1 MLQFRLG
8 AFLPFYLKA
17 TILHTILYGG
27 GTESLTLAEKY
38 RLWIQLQMFLT
49 MVYLDVSD
57 ILDIVNRLKLKRI
70 KKVLSVK
77 KYVPSLVFFFN

>member
-1 MLQFRLG
+1 MLQFPLR

-17 TILHTILYGG
+17 TILRTILYGDG
-27 GTESLTLAEKY
+27 AECLTLVEKY

-57 ILDIVNRLKLKRI
+57 ILDTVNRLKLKRI
-70 KKVLSVK
+70 KKSFK
-77 KYVPSLVFFFN
+77 REEICS